1 MRMHG
6 YGKEALIEVGRSHWR
21 EYLPNHYKSLKE
33 SGELEQALATAAE
46 LTIAEMQSLQSENAM
61 TTHEAWEVAR
71 EHFLLL
77 KEERIRNEE
86 PMPISDLYAA
96 NAAMNRIPLDPD
108 EE

>member
-6 YGKEALIEVGRSHWR
+6 YGKNALIEVGRRHWK
-21 EYLPNHYKSLKE
+21 EHLPQKYKELKDALL
-33 SGELEQALATAAE
+33 LEAALATAAE
-46 LTIAEMQSLQSENAM
+46 LTIEEMRSLQSENAM
-61 TTHEAWEVAR
+61 TAHEAWEVAR
-71 EHFLLL
+71 EHHLLL

-96 NAAMNRIPLDPD
+96 FAAANRIPIDD